1 MRLRSLRMAN
11 DETLHTLFCYLSDQ
25 STIVVVCIRFFFPN
39 PETKLRQWMTNEL
52 VGLGLMNF
60 EKKDRNASPS
70 CIDVPGAAIRVKLLE
85 NQMVASNGAHLHKTP
100 NVNWYNSRPGQFVW
114 SWDPKKAGW
123 HKHPEGTRIFFQKL
137 TSLPLC
143 ELGMSFQNQCC
154 PSIWGHSLLRL
165 PSSEAVLVPSA
176 YICCSWFKLCSKK
189 EGEALRD

>member
-1 MRLRSLRMAN
+1 M
-11 DETLHTLFCYLSDQ
+11 
-25 STIVVVCIRFFFPN
+25 
-39 PETKLRQWMTNEL
+39 RQWMTNES
-52 VGLGLMNF
+52 VGLGLMKF

-100 NVNWYNSRPGQFVW
+100 NVNWYNSRPGHFVW

-154 PSIWGHSLLRL
+154 PSVWGHSLLRL
-165 PSSEAVLVPSA
+165 PSSEAVLV
-176 YICCSWFKLCSKK
+176 LKK
-189 EGEALRD
+189 RRGSPERLTNPRRTASSEPTMFLAKQSRSLGSSEISIQVCWSGLPVPLILTETFEI